1 MASKVTVIS
10 KGAVFMTDSL
20 VKNLIKSG
28 LPATVIEP
36 DIKAI
41 ENVRKDTD
49 IYLIYAGDYVFNIAD
64 VLIFLKDLLSEE
76 EKLLGLVGYLKEID
90 EIKTVI
96 PEKFISLTMERPF
109 EMKKLIDELSKLSA
123 KDAERKKGKNIL
135 LIDDD
140 LTYLK
145 TMQEW
150 LSMKYNITITKS
162 GMQAITY
169 ITNHTPDLI
178 LLDYEMP
185 ITTGP
190 QVMEML
196 RSEPNSA
203 NIPIIFLTGR
213 SDRESVMTV
222 MALKPQGYMLK
233 SMTKEQILETIDNF
247 FLTKKWNNT

>member
-76 EKLLGLVGYLKEID
+76 DKLLGVVGYLKEID

-96 PEKFISLTMERPF
+96 QEKFISLTMERPF